1 MYRSHAVIDL
11 AAIKSNLN
19 HISTLLPAN
28 TGIMAVV
35 KANGYGHGVLAVSR
49 AAAEAGAKYLAV
61 ADVYEGVEL
70 RDGGFTAPVLVMGG
84 MLPELA
90 PVSVE
95 HNLAQTV
102 YSVEMIDA
110 LETACKRMDRKA
122 RIHIKVETG
131 MNRMGVRAGEELQA
145 VLDRAKAAAGS
156 IELEGLYSHFAVSE
170 IADKSFSEQ
179 QYHRFEQ
186 AVRQCRDAGFNPLL
200 HIGNSGA
207 ALECPFSHLDLVRL
221 GIAMY
226 GLHPAGVT
234 DCALKPA
241 FEWKTSVVQVKTVH
255 KGDTVSYGRIWTAPG
270 DRVIATLPVG
280 YADGYRRVR
289 GSKSDVLIHG
299 KRAPVVGRVC
309 MDHMMADVTDIG
321 GVTVGDEAV
330 LIGRRGEEEISANEL
345 AELSGT
351 INYEIITTIGD
362 RVKRVYVN
370 G

>member
-11 AAIKSNLN
+11 AAIKNNIRHVS
-19 HISTLLPAN
+19 SLLPSS

-61 ADVYEGVEL
+61 ADVCEGVEL

-90 PVSVE
+90 SISVE
-95 HNLAQTV
+95 NNLAQTV

-110 LETACKRMDRKA
+110 LEAACQRMGRQAK
-122 RIHIKVETG
+122 IHIKVETG
-131 MNRMGVRAGEELQA
+131 MNRMGVRPGPELQA
-145 VLDRAKAAAGS
+145 VLDRVKAAGET
-156 IELEGLYSHFAVSE
+156 IEVEGLFSHFAVSE
-170 IADKSFSEQ
+170 ITDKSFSEQ
-179 QYHRFEQ
+179 QSERFKQ
-186 AVRQCRDAGFNPLL
+186 AIGQCRDAGFHPLL

-207 ALECPFSHLDLVRL
+207 ALECPFAHLDLVRL

-226 GLHPAGVT
+226 GLHPAGVV
-234 DCALKPA
+234 DMALTPA
-241 FEWKTSVVQVKTVH
+241 FEWKTNVVQVKTVH
-255 KGDTVSYGRIWTAPG
+255 EGDTVSYGRIWTAAG

-280 YADGYRRVR
+280 YADGYKRIL
-289 GSKSDVLIHG
+289 GSKSDVLIRG

-309 MDHMMADVTDIG
+309 MDHIMADVTDIG
-321 GVTVGDEAV
+321 EVAVGDEAV
-330 LIGRRGEEEISANEL
+330 LIGRRGDEEISANEL
-345 AELSGT
+345 AELAGT
-351 INYEIITTIGD
+351 INYEIVTTIGT
-362 RVKRVYVN
+362 RVQRVYIN

>member
-1 MYRSHAVIDL
+1 MYRSQAVIDL
-11 AAIKSNLN
+11 EAIKSNLR
-19 HISTLLPAN
+19 HVIGLLPEH

-49 AAAEAGAKYLAV
+49 AAAEAGARYLAV

-90 PVSVE
+90 SFSVV

-110 LETACKRMDRKA
+110 LDAACERAGRRA
-122 RIHIKVETG
+122 NIHIKVETG
-131 MNRMGVRAGEELQA
+131 MNRMGARPGPELQA
-145 VLDRAKAAAGS
+145 VLNRARQARH
-156 IELEGLYSHFAVSE
+156 IDVEGLYSHFAVSE
-170 IADKSFSEQ
+170 IEDKAFSIRQSELFKKAMEQ
-179 QYHRFEQ
+179 CHS
-186 AVRQCRDAGFNPLL
+186 AGFKPLV

-207 ALECPFSHLDLVRL
+207 ALECPFAHLDMVRV

-226 GLHPAGVT
+226 GLHPAGVE
-234 DCALKPA
+234 DRALKPA
-241 FEWKTSVVQVKTVH
+241 FEWKTNVVQVKTVH
-255 KGDTVSYGRIWTAPG
+255 EGDTVSYGRIWEARE

-280 YADGYRRVR
+280 YADGYKRLLGNRA
-289 GSKSDVLIHG
+289 DVLIRG
-299 KRAPVVGRVC
+299 RRAPVVGRVC

-321 GVTVGDEAV
+321 GVDVGDEAV
-330 LIGRRGEEEISANEL
+330 LIGRQGGESISADEL
-345 AELSGT
+345 ARLMDT

-362 RVKRVYVN
+362 RVKRVYIN